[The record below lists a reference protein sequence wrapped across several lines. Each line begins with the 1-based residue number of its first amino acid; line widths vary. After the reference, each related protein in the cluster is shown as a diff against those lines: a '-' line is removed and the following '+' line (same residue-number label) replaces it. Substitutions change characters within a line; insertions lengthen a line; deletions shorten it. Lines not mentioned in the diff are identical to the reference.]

1 MTDEPI
7 DPFSIDNLRYSAA
20 EYTHGEIEAKH
31 ELTAIQLRKP
41 SAGNEWFRL
50 RPGADHN
57 WPVAMYARVSEKGDE
72 LYLVPGPFRR
82 LFDESVLQPVQLRLV
97 VNSVGTPF
105 IWPMKMNTAPDA
117 RMANHYRA
125 LQAHLGGSRENV
137 GQDEQVR
144 LQLEGLSLRRRTR
157 RSRRRAMARQDD
169 A

>member
-50 RPGADHN
+50 RPGADYN
-57 WPVAMYARVSEKGDE
+57 WPVAMYTRVSEKGDE

-82 LFDESVLQPVQLRLV
+82 LFDESVLQPVRLRLA

-105 IWPMKMNTAPDA
+105 IWPMKVNTAPDA

-125 LQAHLGGSRENV
+125 LQRISEEAEKTWVKMS
-137 GQDEQVR
+137 QVR
-144 LQLEGLSLRRRTR
+144 LQHEGLSLRRRTR
-157 RSRRRAMARQDD
+157 RSRRPAMARQDD